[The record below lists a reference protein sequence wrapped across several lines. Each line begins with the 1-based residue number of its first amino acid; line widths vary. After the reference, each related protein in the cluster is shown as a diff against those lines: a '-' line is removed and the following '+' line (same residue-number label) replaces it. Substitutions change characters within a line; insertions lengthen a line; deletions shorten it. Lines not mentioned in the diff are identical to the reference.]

1 MAIPLSG
8 NIKLDAI
15 DIKILT
21 ELQKD
26 SHIKRNELSEKI
38 GLSLPSTLDRI
49 SKLESQG
56 VIKKYTSILDYKI
69 LGYDITCF
77 IFIESESSKHYKD
90 ITSNALKNPEV
101 LECHSITGEGSH
113 ILKIRTENTSSL
125 EKLLAKIQTWPG
137 VNSTRTSIILSTI
150 KETSTL
156 DLNTH
161 FNKDEFKKPK
171 K

>member
-1 MAIPLSG
+1 MIIPL
-8 NIKLDAI
+8 NNNLKLDDT

-49 SKLESQG
+49 SKLEAHG
-56 VIKKYTSILDYKI
+56 IIKQFTSTLDYKA

-77 IFIESESSKHYKD
+77 IFIESDSSKHYKD
-90 ITSNALKNPEV
+90 ITANALKTPEV

-137 VNSTRTSIILSTI
+137 VHSTRTSIVLSTI
-150 KETSTL
+150 KEISTL
-156 DLNTH
+156 DLNAH
-161 FNKDEFKKPK
+161 FKKDEFKKLK